1 LLGSLWFNS
10 FSAGG
15 GASADYELISTTVV
29 GSNTASVTLTLP
41 GSASTT
47 YKHLQIRGMARTS
60 TVTGYTS
67 AGIRFNGDTASNYS
81 AHELVGSG
89 SGSPSSGGAANQTAP
104 NIWRISGG
112 SLNSNI
118 FGSAIIDILDAF
130 DTNKYKTVRC
140 LSGMEGGSGN
150 TIIQLTS
157 GGWRSTSAI
166 STITFVDASAGNFVT
181 GSRFS
186 LYGLKA

>member
-1 LLGSLWFNS
+1 MLGSLWFNS

-15 GASADYELISTTVV
+15 GGAAGDFELISTTVL
-29 GSNTASVTLTLP
+29 GSNAASVTLTLP

-81 AHELVGSG
+81 AHELVGSNG
-89 SGSPSSGGAANQTAP
+89 SVSSGGAANQTAP

-150 TIIQLTS
+150 SVVQITS
-157 GGWRSTSAI
+157 GGWRSSSAI

>member
-15 GASADYELISTTVV
+15 GGAAGDFELISTTVL
-29 GSNTASVTLTLP
+29 GSNAASVTLTLP

-81 AHELVGSG
+81 AHELVGSNG
-89 SGSPSSGGAANQTAP
+89 SVSSGGAANQTAP

-150 TIIQLTS
+150 SVVQITS
-157 GGWRSTSAI
+157 GGWRSSSAI